1 MLWRMNSNH
10 SKLTDWG
17 LTHIAIGKADTVL
30 DVGCGGGAT
39 LSKLAAMAARGKV
52 YGVDHSETSVA
63 AAKKRNAR
71 WIDVGRVEIRQGPAS
86 QLPFSGGM
94 FDVVTAVETHFWW
107 PDLSAGMRDIL
118 RVLRP
123 GGTLIVIAE
132 IYRGA
137 QTVAGKLA
145 EKHAATTGMKL
156 LSVDEHREMFE
167 TSGYTDV
174 QVAEERD
181 KGWICSLGRK
191 AVAKS

>member
-52 YGVDHSETSVA
+52 YGVDHSETSAA

-71 WIDVGRVEIRQGPAS
+71 WIDVGRVEIRQGPVS
-86 QLPFSGGM
+86 QLPFSGEM

-107 PDLSAGMRDIL
+107 PDLPAGMREIL

-174 QVAEERD
+174 QVIEERA

-191 AVAKS
+191 AIAKS